1 MAGRNRPIPSR
12 GGAISEGVQ
21 ARFAGSRRPGY
32 ARGVT
37 KTITNVVGFDDAP
50 FEHSFRGNVR
60 IVGIVCSRTRMDG
73 VISGNVRRDGRN
85 STTTMIELV
94 RTSQFKEHVRAVLLQ
109 GIAVAGFN
117 VVDVHAL
124 HAGLGVPVVAVA
136 RREPRWS
143 RIKHALFAHTTGAA
157 RKWALIDAA
166 GKMDQIGDVFVQRV
180 GIGIAETKALLQ
192 ATTLHGSLPEPLRLA
207 HLVAGGVT
215 TGKSRGRA

>member
-1 MAGRNRPIPSR
+1 ML
-12 GGAISEGVQ
+12 VL
-21 ARFAGSRRPGY
+21 
-32 ARGVT
+32 VT

-50 FEHSFRGNVR
+50 FAHSFRGDVR
-60 IVGIVCSRTRMDG
+60 LVGIVCSRTRMDG
-73 VISGNVRRDGRN
+73 VLSGKVRRDGRN

-117 VVDVHAL
+117 VVDMHAL
-124 HAGLGVPVVAVA
+124 HEGLGVPVVAVA

-143 RIKHALFAHTTGAA
+143 RIKHALFAHTKGAE

-166 GKMDQIGDVFVQRV
+166 GKMDRIGDVFVQRV
-180 GIGIAETKALLQ
+180 GIGIPETKALLA